1 MFKLHNG
8 RTLVRYS
15 VMSGALVLL
24 ISTLMSGGLAA
35 AQLEQEM
42 AAFGMVT
49 FERELDAPEGT
60 AVTPGG
66 KKLRLS
72 DYRGRLILLNF
83 WATW

>member
-1 MFKLHNG
+1 MWHVNW
-8 RTLVRYS
+8 TLVRYS
-15 VMSGALVLL
+15 VMASVLVLV

-35 AQLEQEM
+35 APLEQEM

-49 FERELDAPEGT
+49 FESEIDAPDGT

-66 KKLRLS
+66 EKLRLS
-72 DYRGRLILLNF
+72 DYRGQLILLNF